1 VPGRAA
7 SRDAGGAQTERDSHF
22 VALTVLGSAVRIE
35 RNWDSGFGGEL
46 LVGGLTDG
54 RALAAWV
61 VGFDLVAYSERSGG
75 RASLEGAVGTR
86 WPAGLLVGLAGG
98 PVAELDDFRRP
109 RLGGQISLWAFAA
122 VVPFVRVGAV
132 EKSGAFVDVGLR
144 IPLPVWR
151 W

>member
-7 SRDAGGAQTERDSHF
+7 GGGAAEPKTEPDSHF

-46 LVGGLTDG
+46 LVGGLTD
-54 RALAAWV
+54 RTALAAWAA
-61 VGFDLVAYSERSGG
+61 GFDLIAYSERGGG

-86 WPAGLLVGLAGG
+86 WPTGLLIGVAAG

-122 VVPFVRVGAV
+122 VVPFVRLGTV
-132 EKSGAFVDVGLR
+132 EKSGSFVDVGVR

>member
-1 VPGRAA
+1 
-7 SRDAGGAQTERDSHF
+7 
-22 VALTVLGSAVRIE
+22 VALTVVGSAVRIE
-35 RNWDSGFGGEL
+35 RSWDSAFGGEF

-54 RALAAWV
+54 RALAAWAAGV
-61 VGFDLVAYSERSGG
+61 DLLAYAERSGG
-75 RASLEGAVGTR
+75 RVSLEGAVGTR

-98 PVAELDDFRRP
+98 PIAELDDFRKP

-122 VVPFVRVGAV
+122 VVPFVRLGAV
-132 EKSGAFVDVGLR
+132 DKSGLFVDVGLR